1 MLMFTRP
8 GRIAVPRSL
17 RALTTIDHD
26 AECRPQDVGMS
37 EDGVRRIWRA
47 VESLYRGGLQ
57 PAITLVIRRHGRIV
71 MKRALG
77 AVSGNLPGDDGP
89 LAPLQ
94 PDSPICLFS
103 ASKAI
108 SALLLHKLIEQ
119 GRLRLE
125 DRIADF
131 IPDFAQCG
139 KGRVTVRQLLG
150 HRAGIPDIPHIDPKP
165 ELLLEWDEIVRLLCE
180 AKPFDPDFDKQ
191 AYHALTAGFIVGELL
206 RRITGRE
213 LPELLREWIAEPLD
227 CRYMTYGLAREHRH
241 LSPRNACTG
250 IPPVWPLTRMAKQV
264 LGVPFSAAV
273 EASNAEAFYD
283 AVVPAGNIWATADET
298 SRVFQMLLNGGHYN
312 GRQLFKPET
321 VRGMTA
327 RVGRSWQ
334 FDRTLGLPMPFSAG
348 FMLGSDPVGLYGP
361 GSGQAYGHIGFMTVI
376 CWADPARDISVALLN
391 TGKSLS
397 PSALLGAVR
406 VVGAIGQ
413 ACPKSGA

>member
-1 MLMFTRP
+1 MLMYLRP
-8 GRIAVPRSL
+8 GRIAVPRDL
-17 RALTTIDHD
+17 RPLTAIDHA
-26 AECRPQDVGMS
+26 AECRPQDVGMT
-37 EDGVRRIWRA
+37 EDGVNRIWRS
-47 VESLYRGGLQ
+47 VESLYRSGLQ

-77 AVSGNLPGDDGP
+77 AVSGNGPGDSSP
-89 LAPLQ
+89 LVPLQ
-94 PDSPICLFS
+94 PDAPICLFS

-119 GRLRLE
+119 GKLRLE
-125 DRIADF
+125 DRIADT
-131 IPDFAQCG
+131 IPEFAQCG

-150 HRAGIPDIPHIDPKP
+150 HRAGIPDLPHVDPKP

-213 LPELLREWIAEPLD
+213 LPELLREWIAEPLG
-227 CRYMTYGLAREHRH
+227 CRYMTYGLAAADRAKA
-241 LSPRNACTG
+241 PRNACTG
-250 IPPVWPLTRMAKQV
+250 ITPVWPLTRLAQQV
-264 LGVPFSAAV
+264 LGVPFDAAV
-273 EASNAEAFYD
+273 EASNADAFYD

-298 SRVFQMLLNGGHYN
+298 SRVFQMLLNGGTYD
-312 GRQLFKPET
+312 GRRLFKPET
-321 VRGMTA
+321 VREMTT

-334 FDRTLGLPMPFSAG
+334 FDHTLGIPMPFSPG
-348 FMLGSDPVGLYGP
+348 FMLGANPVGLYGLN
-361 GSGQAYGHIGFMTVI
+361 SGQAFGHIGFMTVI

-397 PSALLGAVR
+397 PSGFLRVTQ
-406 VVGAIGQ
+406 VVGAIGS
-413 ACPKSGA
+413 ACPAV